1 MHIERYGAPTIQP
14 VKLRPDRRSRPVQG
28 LNLVASRVASLLMAK
43 FLRDVAGI
51 RELTSLIKT
60 DQLSF
65 KSLRQNN

>member
-1 MHIERYGAPTIQP
+1 VTKKDSAKMMALFIELDHLLEKEDKARR
-14 VKLRPDRRSRPVQG
+14 RPPI
-28 LNLVASRVASLLMAK
+28 MANVN
-43 FLRDVAGI
+43 LRDVAGI